1 MPLAEKPVAS
11 SVSGLFEGRKNA
23 YRSKDAKALFR
34 GSYKTRTLFF
44 PINSIFSYRKAP
56 FCGSVCHGT
65 TGRRFFYFSQEGD
78 RYAQKKQKRRNRT
91 TPATARE
98 LQGAH
103 AA

>member
-1 MPLAEKPVAS
+1 MK
-11 SVSGLFEGRKNA
+11 
-23 YRSKDAKALFR
+23 
-34 GSYKTRTLFF
+34 
-44 PINSIFSYRKAP
+44 RKAP

-91 TPATARE
+91 TPAAARK
-98 LQGAH
+98 LQGAD